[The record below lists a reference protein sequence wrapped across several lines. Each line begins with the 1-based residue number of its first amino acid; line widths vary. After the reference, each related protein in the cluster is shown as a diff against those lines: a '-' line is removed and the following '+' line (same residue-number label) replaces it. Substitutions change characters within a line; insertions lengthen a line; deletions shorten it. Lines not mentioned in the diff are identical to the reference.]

1 MVQTVGLLVTA
12 ALLLLGALPPS
23 LAHDDGGHMENSV
36 EVKAFPSTSV
46 HELNAMNSSVALS
59 QSYFTY
65 PENSTLLGAHVVLM
79 VVAWL
84 FILPVGKV
92 DTSDD
97 HVQRTQLIIV
107 CRGYAESCS
116 LTSRFAGATFFLGRE
131 RARAIVGEDT

>member
-1 MVQTVGLLVTA
+1 MVHTGSLLVTA

-23 LAHDDGGHMENSV
+23 LAHDHDGHVENPV

-46 HELNAMNSSVALS
+46 LELNAMNSSVALP

-65 PENSTLLGAHVVLM
+65 TENSTLLGAHVVLM
-79 VVAWL
+79 VIAWL

-92 DTSDD
+92 DTSANRA
-97 HVQRTQLIIV
+97 QRTPLIIL
-107 CRGYAESCS
+107 CRGDAESCS
-116 LTSRFAGATFFLGRE
+116 LTSRFAGATFLLERE